1 MKDLINKLPSGN
13 AYFDFLKKYFDQIE
27 ELFNSI
33 VKFFTSLADDKKEEA
48 AEVEAE

>member
-1 MKDLINKLPSGN
+1 MKDLISKLPEN

-33 VKFFTSLADDKKEEA
+33 VKFFTSIFEKGEEVA
-48 AEVEAE
+48 TEEEE